1 MIDLFSKKNKIL
13 KFIENGDS
21 ENLSSILNKISDIN
35 EKFSRPGLC
44 TANHGIRRIRITKNG
59 LSENQFADSRRER

>member
-35 EKFSRPGLC
+35 EKFSRPD
-44 TANHGIRRIRITKNG
+44 NKDEKNWTYLFHTCKYG
-59 LSENQFADSRRER
+59 NSEILQLLLNKGQ